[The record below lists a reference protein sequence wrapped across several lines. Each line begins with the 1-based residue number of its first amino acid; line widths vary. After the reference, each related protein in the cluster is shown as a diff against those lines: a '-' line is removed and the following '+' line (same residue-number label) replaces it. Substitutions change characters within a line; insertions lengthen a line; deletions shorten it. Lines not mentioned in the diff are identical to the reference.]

1 MVIIEQ
7 HPAFFMFI
15 NNILKVN
22 FTPDNSKVISSVTED
37 GKIMGVTAFS
47 RFSEHNCELSVASTT
62 PRFMTK
68 QYLEAVFH
76 YPFVTC
82 GKRRITAIIEDDN
95 LKAQKVDKELGFV
108 YEARLK
114 NWYGSKDGIVMRMLE
129 EECNWIKGR
138 QPERR
143 NKHAFA

>member
-1 MVIIEQ
+1 MVILEQ
-7 HPAFFMFI
+7 HPAFFMYI

-22 FTPDNSKVISSVTED
+22 FTPDVAKVISSVTED

-62 PRFMTK
+62 PKFMTR

-76 YPFVTC
+76 YPFETC
-82 GKRRITAIIEDDN
+82 KKRRITAIIEDDN
-95 LKAQKVDKELGFV
+95 FAAQEIDKALGFV

-114 NWYGSKDGIVMRMLE
+114 NWYGDKDGIVMRMLE
-129 EECNWIKGR
+129 EECHWIKGR
-138 QPERR
+138 KPNRR
-143 NKHAFA
+143 MKHALA